1 QNVIGSR
8 PTCERARPWLSPSG
22 ASLLRP
28 LSRRRDFSSIGAG
41 HRTWY
46 RPAPA
51 VGVQNLDLRESGPH
65 LFLAL
70 DGARWRREMKGYGQF
85 CPVAKGAEVFAERWT
100 PLVLRELLCGST
112 HFSDL
117 HRGVPLMSRSLL
129 SLRLKQL
136 EQIGVV
142 ERKHG
147 PQGPQYHLTQ
157 AGREFARIV
166 RQWGEWGQRWFR
178 SGYVRDEL
186 DVTLLMWDM
195 RRCIEVD
202 AFPTGRTCVQFDFSD
217 LPASKRTWWLV
228 SDGEEVDLCP
238 ADPGFEVGLYVA
250 TDLRTMTRVFMGDL
264 AFKSAIASGQIELDG
279 PRELRQ
285 RFERWLGM
293 SGFAH
298 IGDARRAVGA
308 GRNRDRSERRHG
320 VAHSA

>member
-1 QNVIGSR
+1 
-8 PTCERARPWLSPSG
+8 L
-22 ASLLRP
+22 
-28 LSRRRDFSSIGAG
+28 
-41 HRTWY
+41 
-46 RPAPA
+46 
-51 VGVQNLDLRESGPH
+51 
-65 LFLAL
+65 
-70 DGARWRREMKGYGQF
+70 
-85 CPVAKGAEVFAERWT
+85 
-100 PLVLRELLCGST
+100 
-112 HFSDL
+112 
-117 HRGVPLMSRSLL
+117 
-129 SLRLKQL
+129 
-136 EQIGVV
+136 
-142 ERKHG
+142 
-147 PQGPQYHLTQ
+147 
-157 AGREFARIV
+157 
-166 RQWGEWGQRWFR
+166 GEWGQRWFR
-178 SGYVRDEL
+178 SRYVRDEL

-264 AFKSAIASGQIELDG
+264 ALKSAIASGQIELDG